1 MAPEKGNDIIIL
13 TPDNSSQPY
22 INPTSNILSIPV
34 PLTRAGIFLYE
45 DDRYPGGI
53 RRDYRP
59 PEEVFAADSLATIT
73 NANLPMIRLHP
84 EVGVV
89 TSESFKGVDFVGTV
103 GKDIQ
108 YAVRE
113 LDDGTLE
120 TDGIVNGTITI
131 YDEGMIGQYKSGEM
145 KSGSL
150 GYSTVRIYEPGEVNG
165 HAFDAIQTNIRYN
178 HLSGVPLGRFGIQ
191 DFDQRINNL
200 LNNEIAHDG
209 FGFDDLG
216 SLVNMGEVNRESGKR
231 IYTFTQK
238 MTTSK
243 PKSPAKEEVS
253 VDHLNGVIQGLR
265 DQVATLQGTIT
276 TLEAEVEEHKN
287 AEPDLEETQ
296 TILNDALL
304 LLDVA
309 GKVGVAE
316 QDEDLRST
324 VVNDTAG
331 LVGRIMGKVSPNHAS
346 LGVEQS
352 LGYLSVMNDSGALA
366 AWVEKQNVSPKGS
379 TSTAQKP
386 ASDTSVETAQDQK
399 GPKETTPAKP
409 ANRFA
414 SRRAKWLKG
423 STK

>member
-1 MAPEKGNDIIIL
+1 MTFEQSNDIIQL
-13 TPDNSSQPY
+13 SQRSGDSGY

-45 DDRYPGGI
+45 DERYPNGI

-59 PEEVFAADSLATIT
+59 PEEVMDAASLETIT

-84 EVGVV
+84 DVGIV
-89 TSESFKGVDFVGTV
+89 TAESFKGVDFVGSV
-103 GKDIQ
+103 GREID

-113 LDDGTLE
+113 LEDGSLE

-131 YDEGMIGQYKSGEM
+131 YDQEMIDQYKRGEM

-150 GYSTVRIYEPGEVNG
+150 GYTTKRIYEPGSVNG

-178 HLSGVPLGRFGIQ
+178 HISGVPLGRFGIQ
-191 DFDQRINNL
+191 DFDQRVNAL
-200 LNNEIAHDG
+200 LNTQIEHDG

-243 PKSPAKEEVS
+243 PKAPAKEEVS
-253 VDHLNGVIQGLR
+253 VDHLQGVIQGLR
-265 DQVATLQGTIT
+265 EQVTTLQATIT
-276 TLEAEVEEHKN
+276 KLEGEVEEHKN
-287 AEPDLEETQ
+287 AEPDSEETQ

-304 LLDVA
+304 ILDVA
-309 GKVGVAE
+309 QKVGVAE
-316 QDEDLRST
+316 KDEDLRST

-331 LVGRIMGKVSPNHAS
+331 LIGRIMGKVSPKHSS

-366 AWVEKQNVSPKGS
+366 AWIDAQGTDVKSNG
-379 TSTAQKP
+379 TSTKP
-386 ASDTSVETAQDQK
+386 KSDTAVETAQDQK
-399 GPKETTPAKP
+399 GKEDEAPKAKT
-409 ANRFA
+409 NRFK
-414 SRRAKWLKG
+414 SRRKAWLNG
-423 STK
+423 SVK